1 MSNKF
6 HDLNGLVYYSTKL
19 CNYLKVKFQKIEDKI
34 TIISSNTISS
44 LDDITKKVQTN
55 TANIASNTQNIS
67 DNVNVITTVDNKVD
81 KLEIKINNLD
91 VNKMDGNIVNIN
103 KVEQYIFNDIAP
115 GDVVEIPNTTGAA
128 DFMIECYTD
137 IGVIP
142 EVEHQVIELNSTT
155 IDKFIYDPRF
165 IEVSSTGIKPKDTI
179 TLNYMKTQEVVAGV
193 TYTYYI
199 SDIMPEELLSNLN
212 SITSIEES

>member
-6 HDLNGLVYYSTKL
+6 HDLNGLIYYSTKL
-19 CNYLKVKFQKIEDKI
+19 YNYLKVKFQKIEDKI
-34 TIISSNTISS
+34 TILSSNTTSS

-55 TANIASNTQNIS
+55 TTNIVSNTQDIS
-67 DNVNVITTVDNKVD
+67 KSVNAISNVDNKVD
-81 KLEIKINNLD
+81 ELQLKINNLD

-103 KVEQYIFNDIAP
+103 KVEQYIFNDVAP
-115 GDVVEIPNTTGAA
+115 DDVVEIPNTTGEA

-142 EVEHQVIELNSTT
+142 EVEHKVIALNGSTT
-155 IDKFIYDPRF
+155 DGFIYDPRF

-179 TLNYMKTQEVVAGV
+179 TLNYTKTQEIINGV

-199 SDIMPEELLSNLN
+199 SDVMPEELLFNLN
-212 SITSIEES
+212 SIISIEES